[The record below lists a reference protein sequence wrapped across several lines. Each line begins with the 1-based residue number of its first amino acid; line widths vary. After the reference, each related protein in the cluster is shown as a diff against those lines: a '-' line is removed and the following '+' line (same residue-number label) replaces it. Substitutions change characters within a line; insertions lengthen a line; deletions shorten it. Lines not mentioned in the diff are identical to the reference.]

1 MAATKQGEGRVGSVD
16 LLKFLL
22 AVAIV
27 IFHAGET
34 FGDEDALLP
43 MGGIAVEAFFVI
55 SGCLMCASAERDA
68 ERSEEPLGVDTAR
81 FLWKKVKAILVPYCV
96 MVPIYLV
103 CWFLTTGRDLM
114 LEEGKKAL
122 LLRLLDALPNAMLVY
137 MAGIEQDQNLFNIVW
152 YISAMLI
159 AMLVIYPLLRH
170 FGRTY
175 TLVIAPATSLF
186 LMGFMYNTADVYR
199 GITNFLVFM
208 PQGLMRA
215 FIAVNL
221 GCVAWELS
229 EKLKSLDLTRLSR
242 VLLSVASVFLFLI
255 LVFVMQFGESESC
268 YPMTLLMPVFIGILF
283 SRQAAGAGVFDNA
296 VSSYLGKA
304 SSYIYL
310 YHTAVRRIL
319 VAAEADVTYTQA
331 GCIMFFGA
339 FAMFVVTDL
348 LERLAKR
355 IRANSGFRVSS
366 LFVRAQES

>member
-68 ERSEEPLGVDTAR
+68 ERSKEPLGVDTAR
-81 FLWKKVKAILVPYCV
+81 FLWRKVKAILVPYCV

-103 CWFLTTGRDLM
+103 CWFLTTGRDLL

-186 LMGFMYNTADVYR
+186 LMGFMYNTADVYK

-215 FIAVNL
+215 FIAINL

-242 VLLSVASVFLFLI
+242 VLLSVASVFLFLV
-255 LVFVMQFGESESC
+255 LVFVMQFGESRSC
-268 YPMTLLMPVFIGILF
+268 YPMTLLMPLFIGILF

-319 VAAEADVTYTQA
+319 VAAEADVTYVQA

-355 IRANSGFRVSS
+355 IGANSGFRVSS